1 MRKINWN
8 KWQFWAA
15 IIVGVPS
22 LLITLWKLEQRD
34 ANKIIADSISHS
46 EINQIS
52 GSGHT
57 IIHVEKWEGNLSING
72 PNQFLSGLAI
82 AETPPPLLLL
92 PNGFDIAYT
101 DTENPRNP
109 HALIKVTGVNL
120 GSSGWINDIRLKWDI
135 HDGYDRI
142 TPPDE
147 WRLSQG
153 EKPVSIPPVEPGRGF
168 IYFYGPEIG
177 GNTPKEYP
185 ENEKHLA
192 LKVHATYRVRDT
204 GRKFES
210 SWEGYVFFDKKL
222 GRYAFKTEKSNPG
235 VDYRLAELV
244 SNQIEQRF
252 TVEPGTAGE

>member
-1 MRKINWN
+1 MAKINWN

-15 IIVGVPS
+15 IIVGVPG
-22 LLITLWKLEQRD
+22 LLIPLWKAEQRD
-34 ANKIIADSISHS
+34 ASKIIADSISHS

-52 GSGHT
+52 GSGNT
-57 IIHVEKWEGNLSING
+57 ILHVEKWEGNLSIDA
-72 PNQFLSGLAI
+72 PNHSLQGLEM
-82 AETPPPLLLL
+82 AEVPPLLLL

-101 DTENPRNP
+101 DPKNPRNP

-120 GSSGWINDIRLKWDI
+120 RGSGRITDVRLKWDI
-135 HDGYDRI
+135 HDGYGGI

-147 WRLSQG
+147 WRVSQG
-153 EKPVSIPPVEPGRGF
+153 EQPVSIPSLEPGRGF
-168 IYFYGPEIG
+168 VYFYGPEIG

-185 ENEKHLA
+185 ENERHLA
-192 LKVHATYRVRDT
+192 LKLHAAYRVRDT
-204 GRKFES
+204 GREFES

-244 SNQIEQRF
+244 SDQIEQRF
-252 TVEPGTAGE
+252 IVEPGVEVK